1 MTDEPIKQP
10 TGETP
15 EPPVQSAGASV
26 PETTP
31 TAAEEPFD
39 KDRAME
45 TIRKQRE
52 DLKKFKVD
60 QKELETLRAE
70 KEQRAQAEMT
80 EAQRE
85 KARADKA
92 EQEKLAL
99 QADILRRDVVAE
111 TGLPAVFADR
121 IRGVTKEEMLADAK
135 ELLKVIPQPPPKQA
149 PHLNSTNPSNGQ
161 TTETDA
167 QKRERL
173 FGRQGNPFDMEEIK
187 ARGGG
192 VIFNK

>member
-1 MTDEPIKQP
+1 MADDPKQP

-15 EPPVQSAGASV
+15 EPPVQGAGPSEIE
-26 PETTP
+26 PTP
-31 TAAEEPFD
+31 AAAEEPFD

-52 DLKKFKVD
+52 ENKNLKKD
-60 QKELETLRAE
+60 LQELATLRAE
-70 KEQRAQAEMT
+70 RQQRAEAEMT

-92 EQEKLAL
+92 EQEKLVL
-99 QADILRRDVVAE
+99 QADILRRDVIAE
-111 TGLPAVFADR
+111 TGLPAGFADR
-121 IRGVTKEEMLADAK
+121 LKGATKDEMLADAK
-135 ELLKVIPQPPPKQA
+135 ELLKLIPQPTNPKA

-173 FGRQGNPFDMEEIK
+173 FGRQGNPFDLETIK
-187 ARGGG
+187 NQGGG

>member
-1 MTDEPIKQP
+1 MADDPVKP

-15 EPPVQSAGASV
+15 EPPVQGAGPSA
-26 PETTP
+26 PEPTP
-31 TAAEEPFD
+31 PAAEEPFD
-39 KDRAME
+39 KERAMK
-45 TIRKQRE
+45 TILTLREQEKQW
-52 DLKKFKVD
+52 KKE

-70 KEQRAQAEMT
+70 RQQRAEAEMT

-99 QADILRRDVVAE
+99 QADILRRDVIAE
-111 TGLPAVFADR
+111 TGLPAGFADR
-121 IRGVTKEEMLADAK
+121 LKGANKDEMLADAK
-135 ELLKVIPQPPPKQA
+135 ELLKLIPQPPNPKA

-161 TTETDA
+161 TNETDA
-167 QKRERL
+167 QRRERL
-173 FGRQGNPFDMEEIK
+173 FGKQGNPFDLETIK
-187 ARGGG
+187 NQGGG